1 MKAREF
7 IRHHY
12 PVRILFCPDEVSWR
26 ALLRS
31 LHYEGACPSHRG
43 ACTHLKGTDGS
54 TIAITLGE
62 VCAQLTKLEVAAVAA
77 HEAVHV
83 AQYVEEVV
91 EGPLG
96 REPQAYLVQ
105 ALVTWLVGEYER
117 AGRTFA
123 DSSSRGGS

>member
-1 MKAREF
+1 MRPREF

-12 PVRILFCPDEVSWR
+12 PVRIVFCPDAQSWR
-26 ALLRS
+26 ALLRP
-31 LHYEGACPSHRG
+31 LQYEGACPSHRG
-43 ACTHLKGTDGS
+43 SCTLMSSDAGS
-54 TIAITLGE
+54 VIAVTLGDD
-62 VCAQLTKLEVAAVAA
+62 CHDLTRTEVAAVAA

-83 AQYVEEVV
+83 AQYVEEVIA
-91 EGPLG
+91 GPLG

-105 ALVTWLVGEYER
+105 ALVSWLVGEYER

>member
-12 PVRILFCPDEVSWR
+12 PVRIVFCPDRRSWS

-31 LHYEGACPSHRG
+31 LDQVCEHPSHRG
-43 ACTHLKGTDGS
+43 SCTHLKGEDGS
-54 TIAITLGE
+54 TIAVTLGE
-62 VCAQLTKLEVAAVAA
+62 SCLGLAHTEVAAVAA

-83 AQYVEEVV
+83 AQYVEEVI

-96 REPQAYLVQ
+96 REPHAYLVQ
-105 ALVTWLVGEYER
+105 AIVGWLLEEFERVPTRRGE
-117 AGRTFA
+117 AHGR
-123 DSSSRGGS
+123 